1 MKYFFTPLVIA
12 FFIFTGTNTLQAQ
25 STYAQ
30 VYQIIQTHCAGSS
43 CHDGS
48 VPTFNINVSA
58 DSFYHEVVNRTPVN
72 PAAATIFNKLVVPGD
87 VQRSFLL
94 RKVAHGISDGLKL
107 NQPNEGLDM
116 PNGLP
121 ALANNEVELIRQWI
135 LFGAPETGTVIDT
148 AVINS
153 YYRTGG
159 IDDTYSPHAAPAAG
173 TGFQIYYGRIFL
185 SAATRDTE
193 LFYKVDP
200 HFTSS
205 TEVNQIST
213 MMPANDHH
221 FQILLFQLGSSSNY
235 PWGLRSLAQSSM
247 ENDQYG
253 IGTAAGLWTY
263 ALPSGTAFYFAQGQ
277 ILDLDIHIQNPSLDS
292 IYSTD
297 LYINFYTQPLGT
309 AQKYME
315 VNNVPN
321 LDISIPEDGQPHT
334 FTIVDTDNTQ
344 TQYWNLWKL
353 YTHTHKYGTAFNVWL
368 RNPDGTKGAQIYDGN
383 YSYEDGYDV
392 GYYRWGPHVTFR
404 TWPGDSLFA
413 INPHT
418 GLIGEATWINT
429 AGPNPVVWGFSADEE
444 MMDVGFFYVPGDNI
458 STGVQTVPQQQTE
471 IKVFPNPL
479 ADEFV
484 IQYDLADQQSVQID
498 LYDMTGNKI
507 ANLASNINQPSGKYS
522 MPFHAEQYKLAA
534 GVYMVSLN
542 IGGKTTTQK
551 LIVTN

>member
-1 MKYFFTPLVIA
+1 MKKFSPLLIA
-12 FFIFTGTNTLQAQ
+12 FFVISSLQNSLKAQ

-30 VYQIIQTHCAGSS
+30 VYSIIQTHCAGSS
-43 CHDGS
+43 CHDGT

-58 DSFYHEVVNRTPVN
+58 DSFYHEVVNLTPLN
-72 PAAATIFNKLVVPGD
+72 PAAVASFNKIITPGD

-107 NQPNEGLDM
+107 NHPSEGLDM
-116 PNGLP
+116 PSGLP
-121 ALANNEVELIRQWI
+121 ALANNEIELIRQWI
-135 LFGAPETGTVIDT
+135 LFGAPETGNVIDT

-159 IDDTYSPHAAPAAG
+159 IDDTYSPHAAPAPG

-193 LFYKVDP
+193 LFYKIDP
-200 HFTSS
+200 HLTAAI
-205 TEVNQIST
+205 EAKEIST

-221 FQILLFQLGSSSNY
+221 FQILLFQPGSASQY
-235 PWGLRSLAQSSM
+235 PYGLRPLAQSSM
-247 ENDQYG
+247 ENDLYG
-253 IGTAAGLWTY
+253 IGTAAGLWSYT
-263 ALPSGTAFYFAQGQ
+263 LPTGTAFYFPQGQ
-277 ILDLDIHIQNPSLDS
+277 LFDFDIHIQNPSLDS

-297 LYINFYTQPLGT
+297 LYINFYTQPVGT
-309 AQKYME
+309 AQKYMQ

-334 FTIVDTDNTQ
+334 FRITDLDSSQ
-344 TQYWNLWKL
+344 TQNWNIWKL

-368 RNPDGTKGAQIYDGN
+368 RNPDGSKGAQIYDGN

-404 TWPGDSLFA
+404 TWPGDSLFPV
-413 INPHT
+413 NPLN

-429 AGPNPVVWGFSADEE
+429 AGPNPVVWGFSALDE

-458 STGVQTVPQQQTE
+458 TAVATVPQEQTS
-471 IKVFPNPL
+471 IKIFPNPL

-484 IQYDLADQQSVQID
+484 IQYEIADQQAVDIS
-498 LYDMTGNKI
+498 LYDVTGNKI
-507 ANLASNINQPSGKYS
+507 GTLLSNTNQPSGKYS
-522 MPFHAEQYKLAA
+522 LPIHTEQYHLAA
-534 GVYMVSLN
+534 GVYLVSVN
-542 IGGKTTTQK
+542 IGGKETTQK